1 MSKKKLE
8 AAKLA
13 VKKAKEALKKLQKG
27 SKTAKPK
34 TPGPKKKKKKR
45 VKKKNPPFVL
55 DTMGD
60 VKPGGKGILIG
71 GGVGAAGAG
80 VAGVRSN
87 KPIERKKRGG
97 RVR

>member
-1 MSKKKLE
+1 MSKKKLQ
-8 AAKLA
+8 AAELA
-13 VKKAKEALKKLQKG
+13 FKKAKAALEKLKKSGK
-27 SKTAKPK
+27 SSKPK

-60 VKPGGKGILIG
+60 VKPSKLGTGVLYG
-71 GGVGAAGAG
+71 GGAAAAGAG
-80 VAGVRSN
+80 IAGRP